1 MNIAESIRQI
11 PAFEVIE
18 THDLEPL
25 LAGGK
30 LTTCQAGDYCFQ
42 IGQAATF
49 VAFLLEGS
57 VQITQPIAGE
67 EQVMVT
73 YNAPNL
79 FGEVPILIG
88 ETNYFANARA
98 TTTCCIFLLPA
109 EAFWQ
114 LLTARPEVTVKI
126 MRGSAQRI
134 QRLQTINAQRDR
146 MTSVSTL
153 AAGLAHELNN
163 PASAARRA
171 ADQLSETMRD
181 VQTESARLA
190 KTVSDEEYKALLEW
204 QEREL
209 WQGELPRL
217 DAITRSDRE
226 EEMGEWLEERNVPD
240 AWNYAEPLVA
250 AGLTT
255 EDLEQ
260 VSSKVR
266 TEVLPQVV
274 AWLSAVATAA
284 TQVCTISR
292 SSTRVSQLIET
303 LKGYAYLDQTP
314 LQDVDVNEA
323 LEQTLSIL
331 NYEFEH
337 VEVIRNYDK
346 DLPCITGYGNE
357 LSEVWTSLIE
367 NALDAMNVSDKDNH
381 KRLQLTTKGEPDRV
395 FIEVT
400 DNGPGIALEQQ
411 KRIFDPFFTT
421 KAVGEGSGLG
431 LSLVYRTVV
440 ERHQGD
446 IQVSSKPGE
455 TRFSVRLPL
464 HPATEMIRGVGL

>member
-1 MNIAESIRQI
+1 MNIAESIRHI
-11 PAFEVIE
+11 PAFEGVE
-18 THDLEPL
+18 QSSLEPL
-25 LAGGK
+25 LAAGK
-30 LTTCQAGDYCFQ
+30 LTTCHTGDYCFQ

-57 VQITQPIAGE
+57 MQITQPIAGE
-67 EQVMVT
+67 EQVLVT
-73 YNAPNL
+73 YNAPNM
-79 FGEVPILIG
+79 FGEIPILLG
-88 ETNYFANARA
+88 EANYFANARA
-98 TTTCCIFLLPA
+98 VTTCCIFLLPV

-114 LLTARPEVTVKI
+114 LLTTHPQSAVKI
-126 MRGSAQRI
+126 MRGSAQRT
-134 QRLQTINAQRDR
+134 QRLQTLNAQRDR

-171 ADQLSETMRD
+171 ADQLSETMCD
-181 VQTESARLA
+181 VQTESAKLA
-190 KTVSDEEYKALLEW
+190 KIVSDEEYQALLEW
-204 QEREL
+204 QEHEL

-226 EEMGEWLEERNVPD
+226 EEIGEWLENRNVPD
-240 AWNYAEPLVA
+240 AWELAEPLVA

-266 TEVLPQVV
+266 AEVLPQVV

-292 SSTRVSQLIET
+292 SSTRVSQLVET

-331 NYEFEH
+331 NYELEH
-337 VEVIRNYDK
+337 VEVVRDYDK
-346 DLPCITGYGNE
+346 NLPAITGYGNE
-357 LSEVWTSLIE
+357 LNEVWTSLIE
-367 NALDAMNVSDKDNH
+367 NALDAMQTSTNNSH
-381 KRLQLTTKGEPDRV
+381 RRLQLTTKQEPDRV
-395 FIEVT
+395 FIEIV
-400 DNGPGIALEQQ
+400 DNGPGIPTEQQ
-411 KRIFDPFFTT
+411 SRIFDPFFTT

-455 TRFSVRLPL
+455 TRFSVRLPV
-464 HPATEMIRGVGL
+464 HPATELIRGVGL

>member
-11 PAFEVIE
+11 PVFEGMKARDIE
-18 THDLEPL
+18 PFLS
-25 LAGGK
+25 AGK
-30 LTTCQAGDYCFQ
+30 LTTCETGHYCFQ
-42 IGQAATF
+42 ADQPATF
-49 VAFLLEGS
+49 VAFLIEGA
-57 VQITQPIAGE
+57 VQITQRIAGE
-67 EQVMVT
+67 EQVLIT
-73 YNAPNL
+73 YKAPSM

-88 ETNYFANARA
+88 EPNYFANARA
-98 TTTCCIFLLPA
+98 LTTSCIFLLPI

-114 LLTARPEVTVKI
+114 LLTAHPNLAVNI
-126 MRGSAQRI
+126 MRMTAQRT
-134 QRLQTINAQRDR
+134 QRLQTLNAQRDR

-171 ADQLSETMRD
+171 ADQLGETMCA
-181 VQTESARLA
+181 VQTESAKLA
-190 KTVSDEEYKALLEW
+190 KTVSDEEYRALLEW
-204 QEREL
+204 QESEL

-226 EEMGEWLEERNVPD
+226 DEVGEWLENHSVSD

-266 TEVLPQVV
+266 PEVLSQVI

-292 SSTRVSQLIET
+292 SSSRVSQLVET

-314 LQDVDVNEA
+314 LQDVNVNEA
-323 LEQTLSIL
+323 LEGTLQIL
-331 NYEFEH
+331 NYELAH
-337 VEVIRNYDK
+337 VEVVRDYDK
-346 DLPCITGYGNE
+346 DLPSVTGYGVE
-357 LSEVWTSLIE
+357 LNEVWTSLIE
-367 NALDAMNVSDKDNH
+367 NALDAMQTSTTNH
-381 KRLQLTTKGEPDRV
+381 RRLRLTTKQEPDHV
-395 FIEVT
+395 FIEII
-400 DNGPGIALEQQ
+400 DNGPGIPPEQQ
-411 KRIFDPFFTT
+411 TRIFDPFFTT

-431 LSLVYRTVV
+431 LSLVYRTIV

-446 IQVSSKPGE
+446 IQFTSKPGE
-455 TRFSVRLPL
+455 TRFSVRLPI
-464 HPATEMIRGVGL
+464 HPATEIIRGVGL

>member
-1 MNIAESIRQI
+1 MNIEASIRDI
-11 PAFEVIE
+11 PAFEGIE
-18 THDLEPL
+18 QRDLEPL
-25 LAGGK
+25 LTAGK
-30 LTTCQAGDYCFQ
+30 LTTCHAGDYCFH

-57 VQITQPIAGE
+57 MQITQPANGE
-67 EQVMVT
+67 EQVLVT
-73 YNAPNL
+73 YNAPNM
-79 FGEVPILIG
+79 FGEIPLLLG
-88 ETNYFANARA
+88 EPNYFANARA
-98 TTTCCIFLLPA
+98 VTTCCVFLLPA

-114 LLTARPEVTVKI
+114 LLTAHPASAVKI
-126 MRGSAQRI
+126 MRGSAQRT
-134 QRLQTINAQRDR
+134 QRLQTLNAQRDR

-171 ADQLSETMRD
+171 ADQLGETMCD
-181 VQTESARLA
+181 VQTESAKLA
-190 KTVSDEEYKALLEW
+190 KTVSDEEYGALLEW
-204 QEREL
+204 QEHEL

-226 EEMGEWLEERNVPD
+226 EEVGEWLESRNVSD

-266 TEVLPQVV
+266 AEVLPRVV
-274 AWLSAVATAA
+274 VWLSAVATAA

-292 SSTRVSQLIET
+292 SSSRVSQLVET

-314 LQDVDVNEA
+314 LQDVNVNEA

-331 NYEFEH
+331 NYELEH
-337 VEVIRNYDK
+337 VEVIRDYDNN
-346 DLPCITGYGNE
+346 LPAITGYGSE
-357 LSEVWTSLIE
+357 LNEVWTSLIE
-367 NALDAMNVSDKDNH
+367 NALDAMATATTNH
-381 KRLQLTTKGEPDRV
+381 RRLQLTTKQEPDRV
-395 FIEVT
+395 FIEIV
-400 DNGPGIALEQQ
+400 DNGPGIPLEQQ
-411 KRIFDPFFTT
+411 NRIFDPFFTT
-421 KAVGEGSGLG
+421 KQVGEGSGLG

-446 IQVSSKPGE
+446 IQFTSKPGE
-455 TRFSVRLPL
+455 TRFSVRLPI
-464 HPATEMIRGVGL
+464 HPATEIIRGVGL

>member
-1 MNIAESIRQI
+1 MNIAESLGKI
-11 PAFEVIE
+11 PAFEGVSAK
-18 THDLEPL
+18 DLEPF
-25 LAGGK
+25 LAAGK
-30 LTTCQAGDYCFQ
+30 LTTCHTGDYCFQ

-57 VQITQPIAGE
+57 MQITQPIAGE
-67 EQVMVT
+67 EQVLVS

-88 ETNYFANARA
+88 EPNYFANARA
-98 TTTCCIFLLPA
+98 TTKCCVFLLPA
-109 EAFWQ
+109 ESFWQ
-114 LLTARPEVTVKI
+114 LLTAHPEVAVKI
-126 MRGSAQRI
+126 MRTSAQRT
-134 QRLQTINAQRDR
+134 QRLQTLNAQRDR

-171 ADQLSETMRD
+171 ADQLSETMCN
-181 VQTESARLA
+181 VQTESAKLA
-190 KTVSDEEYKALLEW
+190 KTVSDKEYRALLEW
-204 QEREL
+204 QEQEL

-226 EEMGEWLEERNVPD
+226 EEVGEWLEERNVSD
-240 AWNYAEPLVA
+240 AWEFAEPLVA

-255 EDLEQ
+255 GDLEQ

-266 TEVLPQVV
+266 LEVLPQVI

-292 SSTRVSQLIET
+292 SSSRVSQLVET

-314 LQDVDVNEA
+314 LQDVNVNEA
-323 LEQTLSIL
+323 LEQTLQIL
-331 NYEFEH
+331 NYELGH
-337 VEVIRNYDK
+337 VEVIRDYDK
-346 DLPCITGYGNE
+346 DLPSVTGYGNE
-357 LSEVWTSLIE
+357 LNEVWTSLIE
-367 NALDAMNVSDKDNH
+367 NALDAMGSTNGH
-381 KRLQLTTKGEPDRV
+381 RRLQLTTKQEPDRV
-395 FIEVT
+395 FIEIV
-400 DNGPGIALEQQ
+400 DNGPGIPPEQQ
-411 KRIFDPFFTT
+411 SRIFDPFFTT

-431 LSLVYRTVV
+431 LSLVYRTIV

-446 IQVSSKPGE
+446 IQFTSKPGE
-455 TRFSVRLPL
+455 TRFSVRLPI
-464 HPATEMIRGVGL
+464 HPATEIIRGVGL